1 MAMPDPI
8 RELKQFTGQYWT
20 ENRAWEEVSL
30 ALVLLRGYIGKW
42 YRWGGDDPD
51 GFDCSGLAME
61 YLKSLGVMSR
71 KSDFNAQQIAE
82 KMTTSR
88 SLADYNFGDLI
99 FFGTDRTHITHVEI
113 CVSKYLSIGASGGGS
128 KTITAADAARDN
140 AWIKIRPIIV
150 GRGGNP
156 LQLFGHTTRD
166 LAKVFATGLPIA

>member
-1 MAMPDPI
+1 MAMPEPI
-8 RELKQFTGQYWT
+8 RELKQFTGQLWT
-20 ENRAWEEVSL
+20 DCRAFEEITL
-30 ALVLLRGYIGKW
+30 GLNILRGYLGRW

-61 YLKSLGVMSR
+61 WLKMLGVMSG
-71 KSDFNAQQIAE
+71 KADFTAQQIAE

-88 SLADYNFGDLI
+88 SLADYLPGDLV

-113 CVSKYLSIGASGGGS
+113 CVSKYLAMGASGGGS

-156 LQLFGHTTRD
+156 IQLFGHTKKD
-166 LAKVFATGLPIA
+166 LVKVFATGLPIA